1 MKKKYVKE
9 KEKTEKKNKKKLIS
23 KKINIQEE
31 RSQLMSEVFDLYD
44 PDKLGYVFT
53 KQALKL
59 LASMGRKIDKED
71 ELEFLSIV
79 DLKKKKEELL
89 KKMFLAGVD
98 TMFTIPDNFIPKF
111 TDIFK
116 VIDRNTDGK
125 ISHKEFN

>member
-1 MKKKYVKE
+1 
-9 KEKTEKKNKKKLIS
+9 
-23 KKINIQEE
+23 
-31 RSQLMSEVFDLYD
+31 MSEVFDLYD